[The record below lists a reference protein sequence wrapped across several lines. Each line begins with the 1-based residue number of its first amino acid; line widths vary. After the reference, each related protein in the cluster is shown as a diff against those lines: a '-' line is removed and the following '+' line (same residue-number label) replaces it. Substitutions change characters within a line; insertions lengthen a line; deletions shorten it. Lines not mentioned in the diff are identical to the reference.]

1 MNSGHLHK
9 PPLQSCLGH
18 LEPQEA
24 SAGFMVSLCSFGYSL
39 SVFPAHSLRTGPTA
53 SVSAPPRSTVRL
65 GFSNQSQIPAPTW
78 LSTVLTGHSKLSSG
92 LHRHGTYMAHRHTCR
107 QNSYTH
113 KTNRSFFLF
122 VCLKIQNFKMI
133 SRIGQYINYVSASWA
148 YPRHVWQWREST
160 FAAEF

>member
-1 MNSGHLHK
+1 VNSGHLHK

-92 LHRHGTYMAHRHTCR
+92 LHRHEAHGAQAYMQGKENKT
-107 QNSYTH
+107 
-113 KTNRSFFLF
+113 KTNQKPLIHIKLNRERGGGGA
-122 VCLKIQNFKMI
+122 LKEVAF
-133 SRIGQYINYVSASWA
+133 SPHSSHLEPPTSAHWARHPFASW
-148 YPRHVWQWREST
+148 PS
-160 FAAEF
+160 